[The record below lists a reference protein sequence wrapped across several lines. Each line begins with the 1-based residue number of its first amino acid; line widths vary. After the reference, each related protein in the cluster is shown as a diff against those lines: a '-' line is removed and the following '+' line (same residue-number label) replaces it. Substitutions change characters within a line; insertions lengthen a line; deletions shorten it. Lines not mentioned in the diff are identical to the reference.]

1 MDWVEAMDIR
11 SGAIVLFQGDS
22 ITDAGRGYWDPN
34 DLGAGYV
41 AMVAERFSAKHPGL
55 RAVFLNR
62 GVSADRIRDL
72 KDRWRE
78 DCLSLK
84 PDVVSILVGVN
95 DALGTFFGDDHTAL
109 ESFEADYAEI
119 LDLARRNLD
128 AQVVLLEP
136 FLLPVSKE
144 LVAFRDDVDSIIR
157 AVRKL
162 SKEYATELVPLDSI
176 FSEAAKREAPEFW
189 SLDGVHPTRAGHDLI
204 ARSWLKSVEGT

>member
-1 MDWVEAMDIR
+1 MDIR

-22 ITDAGRGYWDPN
+22 ITDAGRNYWDPN
-34 DLGAGYV
+34 DLGAGYA

-55 RAVFLNR
+55 GAVFLNR

-72 KDRWRE
+72 KDRWHE

-95 DALGTFFGDDHTAL
+95 DALGTFFGDDPAAL
-109 ESFEADYAEI
+109 ESFEADYARI
-119 LDLARRNLD
+119 LDLTRRNLD
-128 AQVVLLEP
+128 AKVVLLEP

-157 AVRKL
+157 VVGKL
-162 SKEYATELVPLDSI
+162 SREYATELVPLDSI
-176 FSEAAKREAPEFW
+176 FSEAAKREVPEFW